1 MRSVELQTHLS
12 LMGDASPHAMS
23 SSAARNSNASLP
35 PHTDGSFA
43 GTVHVRVFRILN
55 FKDTAGWMDKTDPF
69 VQLRLG
75 KTTRKTSVKNNAGGA
90 AVFDEVFSFQKD
102 LAHTELQ
109 VAVYDSDT
117 LSNDLLGRT
126 SIDLNGQSWSE
137 TVDELGGLVDGKSF
151 DVFDAKSGKVVQG
164 QVVLAFAA
172 SVLIVKVHRIA
183 GFPDKSGWMDRT
195 DPFVTLKYG
204 KQKFNTTVK
213 DNAGG
218 NAEYNEVFFFDL
230 VRADHG
236 LEVTVLDSDTMSD
249 DELGRQQV
257 QIRDLG
263 HANTLSEAQPI
274 DIPVSKNGKEQGR
287 VLISVARFPPKSSVG
302 HGLAGFE
309 MTAPELQ
316 MSASGRGIWMDS
328 GQAADVEP
336 PEPHLTP
343 AEYFAWTLVDQA
355 PPPWLGTTPWGG
367 GGSSGYVTPSSMV
380 ATPQYGYSEAPV
392 PGGDQGRG
400 TLYSNPGGLGNPP
413 GGGGPYLSP
422 PFYVG
427 RSSGSPDRWDA
438 VMDHSYDGAPMRIRI
453 L

>member
-236 LEVTVLDSDTMSD
+236 LEVTVLVCPLHARTSFRAASVTTVSIRLCVCLRASKVADTIIDSPS
-249 DELGRQQV
+249 
-257 QIRDLG
+257 
-263 HANTLSEAQPI
+263 
-274 DIPVSKNGKEQGR
+274 
-287 VLISVARFPPKSSVG
+287 
-302 HGLAGFE
+302 
-309 MTAPELQ
+309 
-316 MSASGRGIWMDS
+316 
-328 GQAADVEP
+328 
-336 PEPHLTP
+336 LTC
-343 AEYFAWTLVDQA
+343 A
-355 PPPWLGTTPWGG
+355 
-367 GGSSGYVTPSSMV
+367 
-380 ATPQYGYSEAPV
+380 
-392 PGGDQGRG
+392 
-400 TLYSNPGGLGNPP
+400 
-413 GGGGPYLSP
+413 LSP
-422 PFYVG
+422 PP
-427 RSSGSPDRWDA
+427 SHDR
-438 VMDHSYDGAPMRIRI
+438 IQI
-453 L
+453 Q